1 MKYIEL
7 SSIALLTTLLTS
19 VSSFA
24 TPKALRA
31 QGAAK
36 PTFSSTRLSYR
47 DSSDVDDS
55 VFESPATVVES
66 PVQLS
71 AEEGEAVL
79 SVKSIQDYHDH
90 VVKEDEKITILRFS
104 APWCRV
110 SAVYI
115 LQCCY
120 FEFSRLWWD
129 RTHARDHPTITK
141 VCKATSLAYEGM
153 AKKLK
158 ESHSSRVKFLSVDID
173 GKEGTNQLKES
184 LNIKSVPMGLI
195 YHPSVGAVGQVK
207 LGRANLS
214 ELKKRLH
221 RFLDDDERLD
231 VVLEGL
237 LVQN

>member
-110 SAVYI
+110 
-115 LQCCY
+115 
-120 FEFSRLWWD
+120 
-129 RTHARDHPTITK
+129 
-141 VCKATSLAYEGM
+141 CKATSLAYEGM